1 MAEDAQRSEAVFVIS
16 VAAELTGVHP
26 QTLRIYE
33 RRGLIEPYRTP
44 GGTRRYSRADL
55 ERLELIQALT
65 EAGLNLEGVKR
76 VMKLKQE
83 IEELRKDV
91 AEMKGARSRRWPK
104 RPSGGCARS
113 TAATVARSCC
123 TAGASPGP
131 GRTTES
137 RHGGITKVRSG
148 CSTPAGCCSTSGLG
162 TLSPVDER
170 PGHWDGD
177 GRGEP
182 RFQHRREGPSGPD
195 RHRHRPQRRGA
206 RAQTTRFRGQRHR
219 PLRRSRPGPVLNGAA
234 RRLAVHPARSGSS
247 SSRRVPVARSGPR
260 APGGVA

>member
-1 MAEDAQRSEAVFVIS
+1 MADDVQRSEAVFVIS

-76 VMKLKQE
+76 VMKLEAGDRQTPSGRRRDE
-83 IEELRKDV
+83 
-91 AEMKGARSRRWPK
+91 GARSRRWPK
-104 RPSGGCARS
+104 RRSGGCARS

-123 TAGASPGP
+123 TAGASPGAA
-131 GRTTES
+131 GRLRS
-137 RHGGITKVRSG
+137 SWPNTKVRYG
-148 CSTPAGCCSTSGLG
+148 CSTPTGCCSTSGREAFPPSTATRALG
-162 TLSPVDER
+162 REVEVS
-170 PGHWDGD
+170 
-177 GRGEP
+177 RGSE
-182 RFQHRREGPSGPD
+182 HRREGPSGLD

-206 RAQTTRFRGQRHR
+206 RPGQRD
-219 PLRRSRPGPVLNGAA
+219 LRGHSATVRFVGAGP
-234 RRLAVHPARSGSS
+234 
-247 SSRRVPVARSGPR
+247 
-260 APGGVA
+260 APF